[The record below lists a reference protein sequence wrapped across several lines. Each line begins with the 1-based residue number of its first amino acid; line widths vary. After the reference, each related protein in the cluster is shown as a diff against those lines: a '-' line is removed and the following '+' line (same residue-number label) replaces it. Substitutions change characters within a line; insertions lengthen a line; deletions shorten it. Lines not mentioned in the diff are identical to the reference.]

1 MSNVN
6 FMVLKRCSSERGE
19 REKRF
24 YGDGKDERRRTAVM
38 VSKQPSNQAPAR
50 RGFGLF
56 GLVVAVCVGVII
68 GASGTMLLTGGPEAP
83 SPSRATMELDV
94 ALDTCHANMETCIA
108 QLLSCLNK
116 RERESLNN
124 CCAGSC

>member
-1 MSNVN
+1 
-6 FMVLKRCSSERGE
+6 MVLKRCSSERGE

-38 VSKQPSNQAPAR
+38 VSKQHSNQAPAR

-116 RERESLNN
+116 REREFE
-124 CCAGSC
+124 

>member
-1 MSNVN
+1 MRSSALQ
-6 FMVLKRCSSERGE
+6 FHHTLPSSLKVINSQQ
-19 REKRF
+19 KM
-24 YGDGKDERRRTAVM
+24 YGATIPEDEDAEVM

-116 RERESLNN
+116 REREFE
-124 CCAGSC
+124 